1 MQCTKRKG
9 VSRQKTKGGRKTGG
23 KTRRKTGGLFDNVMR
38 AGLMIRLHQY
48 IHVLESRLV
57 VKYDD
62 YMWVKERRNNWGFT
76 DKAKDG
82 FLKYDNTDN

>member
-1 MQCTKRKG
+1 MEYTKRKG
-9 VSRQKTKGGRKTGG
+9 VSRQKTKGRKTRG
-23 KTRRKTGGLFDNVMR
+23 KTGGLFNNLMR
-38 AGLMIRLHQY
+38 AGLMKRLHEY

-57 VKYDD
+57 IKYDD

-76 DKAKDG
+76 DKAKEG

>member
-1 MQCTKRKG
+1 MEYTKRKG
-9 VSRQKTKGGRKTGG
+9 VSRQKTKGG
-23 KTRRKTGGLFDNVMR
+23 KTRRKTRGKTGGLFNNLMR
-38 AGLMIRLHQY
+38 AGLMKRLHEY

-57 VKYDD
+57 IKYDD

-76 DKAKDG
+76 DKAKEG

>member
-1 MQCTKRKG
+1 MEYTKRKG
-9 VSRQKTKGGRKTGG
+9 VSRQKTKGG
-23 KTRRKTGGLFDNVMR
+23 KTRRKTGGFFDNLMR
-38 AGLMIRLHQY
+38 AGLMKRLHEY

-57 VKYDD
+57 IKYDD

-76 DKAKDG
+76 DKAKEG